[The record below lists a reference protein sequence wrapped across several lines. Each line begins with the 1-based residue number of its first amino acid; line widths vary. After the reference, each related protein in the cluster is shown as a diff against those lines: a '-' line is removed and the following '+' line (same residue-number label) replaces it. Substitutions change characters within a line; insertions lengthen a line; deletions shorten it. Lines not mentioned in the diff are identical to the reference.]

1 MTVKELVKYLSE
13 YPSDTRLDFVLL
25 DEDWEDACKDTSLKF
40 KGVVGSGNTDVN
52 YLEIGLIKE
61 QP

>member
-1 MTVKELVKYLSE
+1 LY
-13 YPSDTRLDFVLL
+13 LL

-52 YLEIGLIKE
+52 YLEIGLTKGKHDSTSIFRK
-61 QP
+61 QNKFVG